1 MEIKPITTYT
11 GKVVPLFND
20 NIDTD
25 QIIPKAHLK
34 RISKTGFGPFAFDEW
49 RYLDDGSD
57 NPDFNPNKPEY
68 QGASILITGDNFG
81 CGSSRE
87 HAAWA
92 LKDYGFD
99 IIIAGG
105 YSDIFYMN
113 CTKNAMLPIVLD
125 EPARKYLAE
134 AKEITVDLPNQTV
147 YTSEKSFHFDI
158 DDTWKNKLVKGL
170 DDIAITLEYE
180 EQIKSYE
187 KQNILIL
194 LNKGVKLMTVKQLFL
209 LKILMKL
216 SYN

>member
-11 GKVVPLFND
+11 GKVVPLFHD

-25 QIIPKAHLK
+25 QIIPKVHLK
-34 RISKTGFGPFAFDEW
+34 RISKSGFGPFAFDEW

-68 QGASILITGDNFG
+68 KGASILITGENFG

-92 LKDYGFD
+92 IKDYGFD
-99 IIIAGG
+99 IIIAGS

-125 EPARKYLAE
+125 ENVRKHLAQ
-134 AKEITVDLPNQTV
+134 AGEITVDLPNQTV
-147 YTSEKSFHFDI
+147 STSDRSFDFEI
-158 DDTWKNKLVKGL
+158 DETWKNKLVNGL
-170 DDIAITLEYE
+170 DDIALTLQYE
-180 EQIKSYE
+180 DTIKDYE
-187 KQNILIL
+187 TAK
-194 LNKGVKLMTVKQLFL
+194 T
-209 LKILMKL
+209 
-216 SYN
+216 Y

>member
-11 GKVVPLFND
+11 GKVVPLFHD

-25 QIIPKAHLK
+25 QIIPKVHLK
-34 RISKTGFGPFAFDEW
+34 RISKSGFGPFAFDEW

-68 QGASILITGDNFG
+68 KDASILITGDNFG

-92 LKDYGFD
+92 IKDYGFD
-99 IIIAGG
+99 IIIAGS

-125 EPARKYLAE
+125 EEARKHLAQSE
-134 AKEITVDLPNQTV
+134 SITVDLPNQTV
-147 YTSEKSFHFDI
+147 SSPDKIFTFDI
-158 DDTWKNKLVKGL
+158 DETWKNKLVKGL
-170 DDIAITLEYE
+170 DDVAVTLQYE
-180 EQIKSYE
+180 DEIKSYE
-187 KQNILIL
+187 RSKN
-194 LNKGVKLMTVKQLFL
+194 F
-209 LKILMKL
+209 
-216 SYN
+216 

>member
-11 GKVVPLFND
+11 GKVVPLFHD

-25 QIIPKAHLK
+25 QIIPKVHLK
-34 RISKTGFGPFAFDEW
+34 RISKSGFGPFAFDEW

-68 QGASILITGDNFG
+68 KDASILITGDNFG

-92 LKDYGFD
+92 IKDYGFD
-99 IIIAGG
+99 IIIAGS

-125 EPARKYLAE
+125 EEARKHLAQSE
-134 AKEITVDLPNQTV
+134 SITVDLPNQTV
-147 YTSEKSFHFDI
+147 SSPEKKFTFDI
-158 DDTWKNKLVKGL
+158 DETWKNKLVKGL
-170 DDIAITLEYE
+170 DDVAVTLQYE
-180 EQIKSYE
+180 DEIKSYE
-187 KQNILIL
+187 RAKN
-194 LNKGVKLMTVKQLFL
+194 F
-209 LKILMKL
+209 
-216 SYN
+216 

>member
-25 QIIPKAHLK
+25 QIIPKVHLK
-34 RISKTGFGPFAFDEW
+34 RISKSGFGPFAFDEW

-68 QGASILITGDNFG
+68 KDASILITGENFG

-92 LKDYGFD
+92 IKDYGFD
-99 IIIAGG
+99 IIIAGS

-125 EPARKYLAE
+125 KEAREYLAD
-134 AKEITVDLPNQTV
+134 AGEITIDLPNQTV
-147 YTSEKSFHFDI
+147 STKDKSFDFQI
-158 DDTWKNKLVKGL
+158 DETWKKKLVNGL
-170 DDIAITLEYE
+170 DDIDITLQFEDAIKNYE
-180 EQIKSYE
+180 GAKTY
-187 KQNILIL
+187 
-194 LNKGVKLMTVKQLFL
+194 
-209 LKILMKL
+209 
-216 SYN
+216 

>member
-11 GKVVPLFND
+11 GKVVPLFHD

-25 QIIPKAHLK
+25 QIIPKVHLK
-34 RISKTGFGPFAFDEW
+34 RISKSGFGPFAFDEW

-68 QGASILITGDNFG
+68 KDASILITGDNFG

-92 LKDYGFD
+92 IKDYGFD
-99 IIIAGG
+99 IIIAGS

-125 EPARKYLAE
+125 EEARKHLAQAE
-134 AKEITVDLPNQTV
+134 SITVDLPNQTV
-147 YTSEKSFHFDI
+147 TSPDKTFTFDI
-158 DDTWKNKLVKGL
+158 DETWKNKLVKGL
-170 DDIAITLEYE
+170 DDVAVTLQYE
-180 EQIKSYE
+180 DEINSYE
-187 KQNILIL
+187 RAK
-194 LNKGVKLMTVKQLFL
+194 TF
-209 LKILMKL
+209 
-216 SYN
+216 

>member
-11 GKVVPLFND
+11 GKVVPLFHD

-25 QIIPKAHLK
+25 QIIPKVHLK
-34 RISKTGFGPFAFDEW
+34 RISKSGFGPFAFDEW

-68 QGASILITGDNFG
+68 KDASILITGDNFG

-92 LKDYGFD
+92 IKDYGFD
-99 IIIAGG
+99 IIIAGS

-125 EPARKYLAE
+125 EEARKHLAQAE
-134 AKEITVDLPNQTV
+134 SITVDLPNQTV
-147 YTSEKSFHFDI
+147 TSPDKTFTFNI
-158 DDTWKNKLVKGL
+158 DETWKNKLVKGL
-170 DDIAITLEYE
+170 DDVAVTLQYE
-180 EQIKSYE
+180 DEIKSYE
-187 KQNILIL
+187 RAK
-194 LNKGVKLMTVKQLFL
+194 TF
-209 LKILMKL
+209 
-216 SYN
+216 

>member
-11 GKVVPLFND
+11 GKVVPLFHD

-25 QIIPKAHLK
+25 QIIPKVHLK
-34 RISKTGFGPFAFDEW
+34 RISKSGFGPFAFDEW

-68 QGASILITGDNFG
+68 KDTSILITGDNFG

-92 LKDYGFD
+92 IKDYGFD
-99 IIIAGG
+99 IIIAGS

-125 EPARKYLAE
+125 EEARKHLAQSE
-134 AKEITVDLPNQTV
+134 SITVDLPNQTV
-147 YTSEKSFHFDI
+147 SSPDKIFTFDI
-158 DDTWKNKLVKGL
+158 DETWKNKLVKGL
-170 DDIAITLEYE
+170 DDVAVTLQYE
-180 EQIKSYE
+180 DEIKSYE
-187 KQNILIL
+187 RAKN
-194 LNKGVKLMTVKQLFL
+194 F
-209 LKILMKL
+209 
-216 SYN
+216 

>member
-11 GKVVPLFND
+11 GKVVPLFHD

-25 QIIPKAHLK
+25 QIIPKVHLK
-34 RISKTGFGPFAFDEW
+34 RISKSGFGPFAFDEW

-68 QGASILITGDNFG
+68 KGASILITGENFG

-99 IIIAGG
+99 IIIAGS
-105 YSDIFYMN
+105 YSDILYMN

-125 EPARKYLAE
+125 ENVRKHLAQ
-134 AKEITVDLPNQTV
+134 AGEITVDLPNQTV
-147 YTSEKSFHFDI
+147 STLDRSFDFEI
-158 DDTWKNKLVKGL
+158 DETWKNKLVNGL
-170 DDIAITLEYE
+170 DDIALTLQYE
-180 EQIKSYE
+180 DAIKDYE
-187 KQNILIL
+187 TAK
-194 LNKGVKLMTVKQLFL
+194 T
-209 LKILMKL
+209 
-216 SYN
+216 Y

>member
-11 GKVVPLFND
+11 SKVVPLFHD

-25 QIIPKAHLK
+25 QIIPKVHLK
-34 RISKTGFGPFAFDEW
+34 RISKSGFGPFAFDEW

-68 QGASILITGDNFG
+68 KDASILITGDNFG

-92 LKDYGFD
+92 IKDYGFD
-99 IIIAGG
+99 IIIAGS

-125 EPARKYLAE
+125 EEARKHLAQAE
-134 AKEITVDLPNQTV
+134 SITVDLPNQTV
-147 YTSEKSFHFDI
+147 TSPDKTFTFNI
-158 DDTWKNKLVKGL
+158 DETWKNKLVKGL
-170 DDIAITLEYE
+170 DDVAVTLQYE
-180 EQIKSYE
+180 DEIKSYE
-187 KQNILIL
+187 RAK
-194 LNKGVKLMTVKQLFL
+194 TF
-209 LKILMKL
+209 
-216 SYN
+216 

>member
-11 GKVVPLFND
+11 GKVVPLFHD

-34 RISKTGFGPFAFDEW
+34 RISKSGFGPFAFDEW

-68 QGASILITGDNFG
+68 KGASILITGENFG

-99 IIIAGG
+99 IIIAGS

-125 EPARKYLAE
+125 ENARKYLAQ
-134 AKEITVDLPNQTV
+134 ASEITVDLPNQTV
-147 YTSEKSFHFDI
+147 STFDKSFDFEI
-158 DDTWKNKLVKGL
+158 DETWKNKLVNGL
-170 DDIAITLEYE
+170 DDIALTLQYE
-180 EQIKSYE
+180 DAIKTYE
-187 KQNILIL
+187 TAK
-194 LNKGVKLMTVKQLFL
+194 T
-209 LKILMKL
+209 
-216 SYN
+216 Y